1 MLDAIRTTSGALAL
15 VLCACGSTQTSPPDA
30 RVDAWVDA
38 ASPDTRSRA
47 DARADARVD
56 AACKL
61 VKPYSTKNAVC
72 NQCAESKCCG
82 EINSCLGDTACDDD
96 YVNCILA
103 CALSPAPDAG
113 TSPCVAQCGKD
124 YPKGKAEYE
133 AATGC
138 ADSKCATE
146 CK

>member
-1 MLDAIRTTSGALAL
+1 MTMTNAIQTMSGAIAIA
-15 VLCACGSTQTSPPDA
+15 LCACGSAQPAPPDA
-30 RVDAWVDA
+30 RADV
-38 ASPDTRSRA
+38 RA
-47 DARADARVD
+47 DLRIDSHADARVD
-56 AACKL
+56 VPPCKL
-61 VKPYSTKNAVC
+61 VKPYSTKNALC
-72 NQCAESKCCG
+72 NQCAEGKCCA
-82 EINSCLGDTACDDD
+82 EVNSCLGDTACDDD

-103 CALSPAPDAG
+103 CSLGPAPDAG
-113 TSPCVAQCGKD
+113 TSPCLAQCGKD